1 MRVPRDVPS
10 RCEVNDVHSKLN
22 RTRVRERIAV
32 GSVEEVC
39 AAIRRA
45 RDEGLPVAVAGGRH
59 AMGGQQ
65 FLAGGL
71 LIDTRGLNRILELDA
86 QRGELVVEAGIQWPQ
101 LMRELH
107 VRQHGLPRRWGI
119 RQKQTGADK
128 LSIGGAIAAN
138 IHGRGLT
145 LPPFSHD
152 LLAVDLVDAEGRVV
166 HCSREENA
174 ELFRHV
180 IGGYGL
186 FGVVARARFRLAP
199 RCQVERVVEL
209 ADIDALPQKLAA
221 RISEGYLYG
230 DFQFA
235 TEPDSAEFLRR
246 GIFSCYRPL
255 ADARPIPPEQIRLS
269 RQDWAEL
276 LYLAHVD
283 KRRAYE
289 KFTRF
294 YLASSGQRYWSDT
307 HQLNIYLDDYHAALD
322 ARLGAGCPG
331 SEVITELYVPL
342 AALPQF
348 MADCRAQMRA
358 RRMDLIYGTVRLIRR
373 DADSRLAWARRDYA
387 CVIFNLHAEHNVSAQ
402 ARLAEDFRGLI
413 DLAIARD
420 GSYFLTYHRHARRD
434 QVLACYP
441 QFPDFLR
448 AKRRFD
454 PEERFQSDWYRHYR
468 AMFADRLQ
476 PVPAGE
482 APCAA

>member
-1 MRVPRDVPS
+1 
-10 RCEVNDVHSKLN
+10 
-22 RTRVRERIAV
+22 
-32 GSVEEVC
+32 
-39 AAIRRA
+39 
-45 RDEGLPVAVAGGRH
+45 
-59 AMGGQQ
+59 
-65 FLAGGL
+65 
-71 LIDTRGLNRILELDA
+71 
-86 QRGELVVEAGIQWPQ
+86 
-101 LMRELH
+101 
-107 VRQHGLPRRWGI
+107 
-119 RQKQTGADK
+119 
-128 LSIGGAIAAN
+128 
-138 IHGRGLT
+138 
-145 LPPFSHD
+145 
-152 LLAVDLVDAEGRVV
+152 VV
-166 HCSREENA
+166 HCSREQNA

-186 FGVVARARFRLAP
+186 FGVVVQARLRLAP
-199 RCQVERVVEL
+199 RRQVERVVQL
-209 ADIDALPQKLAA
+209 ATIDALPELFAA
-221 RISEGYLYG
+221 RIAEGCLYG

-235 TEPDSAEFLRR
+235 TEPASAEFLRR
-246 GIFSCYRPL
+246 GVFSCYRPL
-255 ADARPIPPEQIRLS
+255 AVERPIPPGQIRLS

-322 ARLGAGCPG
+322 AHLGAGCPG

-342 AALPQF
+342 AALPEF
-348 MADCRAQMRA
+348 MADCRAAMRS

-387 CVIFNLHAEHNVSAQ
+387 CVIFNLHAEHRAPAQ
-402 ARLAEDFRGLI
+402 ARLAEDFRCLI
-413 DLAIARD
+413 DLAITHG

-441 QFPDFLR
+441 RFPDFLR

-454 PEERFQSDWYRHYR
+454 PEERFQSEWYRHYR
-468 AMFADRLQ
+468 AMFADLLE
-476 PVPAGE
+476 PAPAGE